1 MTQNGILFELQEGG
15 GGEGLMELTEL
26 ELGGFLLYIFYFLAF
41 TKCEEYHWWRF
52 LLHVHLTQMSL

>member
-26 ELGGFLLYIFYFLAF
+26 ELGGGSTVYLLLFSIY
-41 TKCEEYHWWRF
+41 K
-52 LLHVHLTQMSL
+52 V